1 MTTRHVK
8 SLQSRVH
15 SDPGR
20 EELGYALVGDGCKT
34 GECERLELDRMF
46 TQAAC
51 EHIVLERVVPG
62 EVQVLELRTQRF
74 KQIYDSIYS
83 KRRVGAGI

>member
-20 EELGYALVGDGCKT
+20 EELSYALVGDGCKT
-34 GECERLELDRMF
+34 GECERLELDCVF
-46 TQAAC
+46 AQTAC

-62 EVQVLELRTQRF
+62 EVQMLELRTQCF
-74 KQIYDSIYS
+74 KQIYDTIYGERGVS
-83 KRRVGAGI
+83 AGV